1 MHEITDRT
9 SLPAFRFAIS
19 EEDDSLK
26 DQMNDLFSKAEHANV
41 AKCIER
47 YGSDAAEIIG
57 GDGDP
62 LGRGIDRL
70 CGHFDGTLDFF
81 GNRYVFAV
89 ILDRV
94 SYGKTADPSR
104 QALDAIRD
112 LRSVIP
118 RTYLHVP
125 AGFDFRI
132 GSSSMNREK
141 AVFHYWPQRLVE
153 LSSFRVDVNENVPW
167 HLSMNYAVTS
177 YKLRVFVG
185 FDRVRIH
192 SEEETKAA
200 SLYVYSRHSGRLI
213 KHEQDA
219 RHILGLNAGGST
231 YSSGLTVIVDDIDGK
246 LPLNPT
252 KQDVAFAEQAN
263 GDVHKGNLFAWV
275 GAVASF
281 FYNYHLAK
289 FDNKKMVLTE
299 KIRCYGPDPTLARM
313 KDIDRSE
320 LTTFMYHHK
329 NYGSKSIRFV
339 QASAKEIVGIDTHFK
354 LVCDKHPVNVVS
366 SSVTT
371 DERASKKRKVD
382 QLQCGGGGH
391 AEYLTMT
398 YGASNAG
405 LGAGAHNKQRTAGI
419 AAPQFTGGNPGYSHN
434 PHHINSPYFNN
445 NIIGNNLNKQ
455 YQEQLARQQQQQQS
469 AIVNSL
475 PHTITRELPCHS
487 DLAGGSRDYHNENG
501 APHLVN
507 GSHMQRFRP
516 IRRKTIAHLGRLQQE
531 QPGNEDD
538 PPLMGGSITAD
549 EPSPITK
556 GSKRRNG
563 DLAADEADVATNTTL
578 GTQALAVTSSN
589 ANGDVAVSRKEG
601 DDGANNAMADA
612 PSDDGDDD
620 SVSSTKSYYKDLCE
634 KLTVVLEQRKVAD
647 RAARIE
653 TKRLK
658 RDVAEL
664 TKEVKRQQNMVSKL
678 VNKVLPTSGSE
689 IDEGHI

>member
-1 MHEITDRT
+1 
-9 SLPAFRFAIS
+9 
-19 EEDDSLK
+19 
-26 DQMNDLFSKAEHANV
+26 
-41 AKCIER
+41 
-47 YGSDAAEIIG
+47 
-57 GDGDP
+57 
-62 LGRGIDRL
+62 
-70 CGHFDGTLDFF
+70 
-81 GNRYVFAV
+81 
-89 ILDRV
+89 
-94 SYGKTADPSR
+94 
-104 QALDAIRD
+104 
-112 LRSVIP
+112 
-118 RTYLHVP
+118 
-125 AGFDFRI
+125 
-132 GSSSMNREK
+132 
-141 AVFHYWPQRLVE
+141 
-153 LSSFRVDVNENVPW
+153 VDVNENVPW
-167 HLSMNYAVTS
+167 HLPASYAATS

-320 LTTFMYHHK
+320 LTTFTYHHK
-329 NYGSKSIRFV
+329 AYGSKYIRFV

-354 LVCDKHPVNVVS
+354 LVCDRHPVNVVS

-382 QLQCGGGGH
+382 QLQSGGGGH
-391 AEYLTMT
+391 AEYPTMT

-405 LGAGAHNKQRTAGI
+405 LGAGAHNKQRTA
-419 AAPQFTGGNPGYSHN
+419 APQFTGGNPGYSHN
-434 PHHINSPYFNN
+434 PRHVNSPYFNN
-445 NIIGNNLNKQ
+445 YIIGNNLNKQ

-516 IRRKTIAHLGRLQQE
+516 IDRKTIAHL
-531 QPGNEDD
+531 
-538 PPLMGGSITAD
+538 
-549 EPSPITK
+549 
-556 GSKRRNG
+556 RNG

-578 GTQALAVTSSN
+578 GTQALAVTSSS

-664 TKEVKRQQNMVSKL
+664 KKEVERQQNMVSKL
-678 VNKVLPTSGSE
+678 VNKVLPTSGES
-689 IDEGHI
+689 DEGHI

>member
-57 GDGDP
+57 GGDGDP

-81 GNRYVFAV
+81 DNRYVFAV

-132 GSSSMNREK
+132 GTSSMNRVR

-167 HLSMNYAVTS
+167 HQHAWGGDYAATS

-275 GAVASF
+275 GAVTSF

-289 FDNKKMVLTE
+289 FFNKKMVLTE

-329 NYGSKSIRFV
+329 TYGSKSIRIT

-354 LVCDKHPVNVVS
+354 LVCDKLPVNVVS

-382 QLQCGGGGH
+382 QLQSGSGGH
-391 AEYLTMT
+391 ADYLTLLH
-398 YGASNAG
+398 GASNAG
-405 LGAGAHNKQRTAGI
+405 LGAGAHNNQGI
-419 AAPQFTGGNPGYSHN
+419 AAPQFTGGKRDYSHN
-434 PHHINSPYFNN
+434 PSHINSPYFNN
-445 NIIGNNLNKQ
+445 NIGNDLNKK

-469 AIVNSL
+469 ANANSL

-487 DLAGGSRDYHNENG
+487 DLAGGSRAYHNQSG

-507 GSHMQRFRP
+507 AIHMQSSTRG
-516 IRRKTIAHLGRLQQE
+516 KTTAHLGRLQQE

-538 PPLMGGSITAD
+538 PPLMGESITAD

-556 GSKRRNG
+556 GSQRQNS
-563 DLAADEADVATNTTL
+563 DLAADEADVAKNTTL

-589 ANGDVAVSRKEG
+589 ANRDGAVSRKER
-601 DDGANNAMADA
+601 DDGANTAMADA
-612 PSDDGDDD
+612 ASDDGDDD

-653 TKRLK
+653 KKVLK

-664 TKEVKRQQNMVSKL
+664 KKEVERQQNMVSKL
-678 VNKVLPTSGSE
+678 VNKVLPTRGES
-689 IDEGHI
+689 DEGHI

>member
-1 MHEITDRT
+1 MY
-9 SLPAFRFAIS
+9 
-19 EEDDSLK
+19 
-26 DQMNDLFSKAEHANV
+26 DLFSKAEHANV
-41 AKCIER
+41 ARCIER
-47 YGSDAAEIIG
+47 YGSDAVAAGSGAPPRDG
-57 GDGDP
+57 GGL

-70 CGHFDGTLDFF
+70 CRHFDGVLDFF
-81 GNRYVFAV
+81 DNRYVFAV

-132 GSSSMNREK
+132 GTSSMNRER

-167 HLSMNYAVTS
+167 HQAGGGYAATS

-185 FDRVRIH
+185 FDRVRIN
-192 SEEETKAA
+192 SEEETKTA

-219 RHILGLNAGGST
+219 RHMLGLNAGGST
-231 YSSGLTVIVDDIDGK
+231 YSSGLTVIVDDIDGR

-275 GAVASF
+275 GAVANF

-289 FDNKKMVLTE
+289 FDNKKAVLTE
-299 KIRCYGPDPTLARM
+299 RIKCYGSDTTLARM

-320 LTTFMYHHK
+320 LTTFTYYHK
-329 NYGSKSIRFV
+329 YFGSKWVRLV
-339 QASAKEIVGIDTHFK
+339 QSSAKEIVGIDTHFK
-354 LVCDKHPVNVVS
+354 LVCDKRPVYVP
-366 SSVTT
+366 SSVATV
-371 DERASKKRKVD
+371 EQPSNKRNVD
-382 QLQCGGGGH
+382 QLQSGGGAPPEH
-391 AEYLTMT
+391 PAWKYS
-398 YGASNAG
+398 APNAG
-405 LGAGAHNKQRTAGI
+405 LGAGAHNNQSI
-419 AAPQFTGGNPGYSHN
+419 VAPQFTDGNRGYSHN
-434 PHHINSPYFNN
+434 PHPIISPYFNN
-445 NIIGNNLNKQ
+445 NIGNNLNKL
-455 YQEQLARQQQQQQS
+455 YHEQLARQQQQQQP
-469 AIVNSL
+469 ANVNSL

-487 DLAGGSRDYHNENG
+487 DLSGVSRAYHNQSR

-507 GSHMQRFRP
+507 GSHMQSSTRG
-516 IRRKTIAHLGRLQQE
+516 KTFAPLGRLQQE

-538 PPLMGGSITAD
+538 PPLMGRSITAD
-549 EPSPITK
+549 KPSAITNV
-556 GSKRRNG
+556 SQRRNSN
-563 DLAADEADVATNTTL
+563 LAADEADVAKNTTL
-578 GTQALAVTSSN
+578 GTLALAVTSSN
-589 ANGDVAVSRKEG
+589 ANGDDAVSRMEG
-601 DDGANNAMADA
+601 DEGANAAMADA
-612 PSDDGDDD
+612 ASNDGDDD

-634 KLTVVLEQRKVAD
+634 KLTVVLEQRKVSD

-664 TKEVKRQQNMVSKL
+664 KKEVERQQNMVSKL
-678 VNKVLPTSGSE
+678 VNKVLPTSGE
-689 IDEGHI
+689 IDEGRI